1 MVRKAALSGKGTLI
15 GVRLHLPHLTKLD
28 SWIAWQKEPLTRP
41 EAIRR
46 LLELSLEQAAK
57 NLEHNNVSS
66 SYFPED

>member
-15 GVRLHLPHLTKLD
+15 GVRLHLSKLD

-57 NLEHNNVSS
+57 NPEHNNES
-66 SYFPED
+66 